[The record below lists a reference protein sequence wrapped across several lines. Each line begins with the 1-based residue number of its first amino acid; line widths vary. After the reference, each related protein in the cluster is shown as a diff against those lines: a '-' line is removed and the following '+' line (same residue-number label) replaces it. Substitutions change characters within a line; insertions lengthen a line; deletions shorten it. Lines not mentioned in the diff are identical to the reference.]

1 MFKEIRIDKHKFNL
15 FMLVLS
21 TFLLSQSSGVAIS
34 FAQSESVLVCDFV
47 QYCSNPVELNT
58 IRNDTSPIS
67 QTTPETNTQ
76 TTPETNTQ
84 TTSDS
89 SELLP
94 DVTSNISLIMTPDLP
109 GNFANETQPTSS
121 NATEST
127 QPVIPENATVITPD
141 AQIPPANTGEN
152 NSMTIQD
159 GNDTITADINSSNQS
174 QFTNTIPLENSTIT
188 IDDNNMSENPAA
200 NETVGTTGANETVG
214 TTGANETVGTTGA
227 NQTTGNEIPTEN
239 ATQSTTSN
247 ETINQAPSNLNQP
260 TTTSNLNEGQSNTGS
275 ASVNQ
280 STQPSFLDPIIN
292 PFKQLFGIK

>member
-15 FMLVLS
+15 FLLVIS
-21 TFLLSQSSGVAIS
+21 TFLLSQSYGIAIS
-34 FAQSESVLVCDFV
+34 FAQTESVLVCDFV
-47 QYCSNPVELNT
+47 QYCSNPVELNSA
-58 IRNDTSPIS
+58 RNDTSLIT

-109 GNFANETQPTSS
+109 GNFANETQPASS

-141 AQIPPANTGEN
+141 AQIPPANAGEN
-152 NSMTIQD
+152 ISMTIED

-174 QFTNTIPLENSTIT
+174 QFADTVPLENATIT
-188 IDDNNMSENPAA
+188 IDDNNMSQISAA

-227 NQTTGNEIPTEN
+227 NETVGTTG
-239 ATQSTTSN
+239 AN
-247 ETINQAPSNLNQP
+247 ETVG
-260 TTTSNLNEGQSNTGS
+260 TTGANETVG
-275 ASVNQ
+275 
-280 STQPSFLDPIIN
+280 
-292 PFKQLFGIK
+292 

>member
-15 FMLVLS
+15 FLLVIS
-21 TFLLSQSSGVAIS
+21 TFLLSQSYGIAIS
-34 FAQSESVLVCDFV
+34 FAQTESVLVCDFV
-47 QYCSNPVELNT
+47 QYCSNPVELNSA
-58 IRNDTSPIS
+58 RNDTSLITQTTPETNT

-109 GNFANETQPTSS
+109 GNFANETQPASS

-141 AQIPPANTGEN
+141 AQIPPANAGEN
-152 NSMTIQD
+152 ISMTIED

-174 QFTNTIPLENSTIT
+174 QFADTVPLENATIT
-188 IDDNNMSENPAA
+188 IDDNNMSQISAA

-214 TTGANETVGTTGA
+214 TTGA
-227 NQTTGNEIPTEN
+227 
-239 ATQSTTSN
+239 
-247 ETINQAPSNLNQP
+247 
-260 TTTSNLNEGQSNTGS
+260 TSNLNEGQANTGPS
-275 ASVNQ
+275 SVNQ
-280 STQPSFLDPIIN
+280 TAPPSFLDPIIN

>member
-1 MFKEIRIDKHKFNL
+1 MYKEIKIDNHRFNL
-15 FMLVLS
+15 FLLVIS
-21 TFLLSQSSGVAIS
+21 AFLLSESYGIAIS
-34 FAQSESVLVCDFV
+34 FAQTGSVLVCDFV

-67 QTTPETNTQ
+67 QTTPETNTQTTPETNTQ

-141 AQIPPANTGEN
+141 AQIPPANAGEN

-174 QFTNTIPLENSTIT
+174 QFTNTIPLENST
-188 IDDNNMSENPAA
+188 
-200 NETVGTTGANETVG
+200 
-214 TTGANETVGTTGA
+214 
-227 NQTTGNEIPTEN
+227 
-239 ATQSTTSN
+239 
-247 ETINQAPSNLNQP
+247 
-260 TTTSNLNEGQSNTGS
+260 
-275 ASVNQ
+275 
-280 STQPSFLDPIIN
+280 
-292 PFKQLFGIK
+292 

>member
-1 MFKEIRIDKHKFNL
+1 MYKEIKIDNHRFNL
-15 FMLVLS
+15 FLLVIS
-21 TFLLSQSSGVAIS
+21 AFLLSESYGIAIS
-34 FAQSESVLVCDFV
+34 FAQTGSVLVCDFV

-67 QTTPETNTQ
+67 QTTPETNTQTTPETNTQTTPETNTQ

-109 GNFANETQPTSS
+109 GNFANEKQPVSS

-141 AQIPPANTGEN
+141 AQIPPANAGEN

-174 QFTNTIPLENSTIT
+174 QFTNTIPLENST
-188 IDDNNMSENPAA
+188 
-200 NETVGTTGANETVG
+200 
-214 TTGANETVGTTGA
+214 
-227 NQTTGNEIPTEN
+227 
-239 ATQSTTSN
+239 
-247 ETINQAPSNLNQP
+247 
-260 TTTSNLNEGQSNTGS
+260 
-275 ASVNQ
+275 
-280 STQPSFLDPIIN
+280 
-292 PFKQLFGIK
+292 